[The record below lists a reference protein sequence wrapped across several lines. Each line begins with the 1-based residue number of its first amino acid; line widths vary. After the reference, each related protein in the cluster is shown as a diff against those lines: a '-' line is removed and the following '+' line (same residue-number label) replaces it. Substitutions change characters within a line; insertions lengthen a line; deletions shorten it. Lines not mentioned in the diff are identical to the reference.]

1 MCLAVPAKI
10 IRLEDQNQA
19 LCDMGGVTKTVDVS
33 LTPDAHEG
41 DWVVVHVGFAL
52 NKVNE
57 AQAKR
62 TLELLSGA
70 GNQENRA

>member
-10 IRLEDQNQA
+10 IRLEDSNQ
-19 LCDMGGVTKTVDVS
+19 GITKPIDVS

-41 DWVVVHVGFAL
+41 DWVIVHVGFAL
-52 NKVNE
+52 NKVDE

-62 TLELLSGA
+62 TLELLSEPGSREKSA
-70 GNQENRA
+70 